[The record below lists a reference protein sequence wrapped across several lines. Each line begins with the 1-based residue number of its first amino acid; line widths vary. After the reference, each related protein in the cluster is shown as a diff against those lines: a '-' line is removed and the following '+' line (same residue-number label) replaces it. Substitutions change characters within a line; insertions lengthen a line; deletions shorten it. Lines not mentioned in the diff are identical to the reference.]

1 MKILARLSWCGNGSL
16 VCGIVAAME
25 PAKKR
30 IALVDDD
37 ITSLALGKGIMAA
50 QYDVVTIPSGEKL
63 FQFLG
68 KVQPDL
74 ILLDVDMPVMNGY
87 ETLGKLKAQ
96 PEYEDI
102 PVIFLTSMSD
112 TASEIEGLNL
122 GAVDYISKPFS
133 PPLLLKRLELHLQV
147 VSQRRELKNYNNNLQ
162 EMVRARTKTILDMQ
176 NSVLKIVAN
185 LVESRDEITGGHVER
200 TRQYLSILLDGL
212 VKMGLYTQEIK
223 DWHQDFFLQ
232 SSQLHDVGKI
242 SIPDKILLKPDKLTA
257 EEFNEMKNHT
267 LFGVQIIEAM
277 QEETPE
283 SSFLSHAKI
292 LAGYHHEKWDGS
304 GYPYGLKGLDIPLG
318 GRLMAIADVYDAL
331 ISTRPYKKPL
341 THEEAVQIILD
352 GKGRQFDPDITDIFI
367 AVSGKF
373 DEAATRARKTS
384 AF

>member
-1 MKILARLSWCGNGSL
+1 
-16 VCGIVAAME
+16 ME
-25 PAKKR
+25 SAKKR
-30 IALVDDD
+30 VALVDDD
-37 ITSLALGKGIMAA
+37 ITSLALGKGIMAE

-63 FQFLG
+63 FQFLRR
-68 KVQPDL
+68 VRPDL

-87 ETLGKLKAQ
+87 ETLRKLKAQ
-96 PEYEDI
+96 PEYQNI

-112 TASEIEGLNL
+112 TANEIEGLNL

-133 PPLLLKRLELHLQV
+133 PPLLLKRLELHLKV
-147 VSQRRELKNYNNNLQ
+147 VSQQQELINYNNNLQ
-162 EMVRARTKTILDMQ
+162 EMVKARTKTILDMQ

-200 TRQYLSILLDGL
+200 TRRYLSILLDGL
-212 VKMGLYTQEIK
+212 VKIGLYTQEIE
-223 DWHQDFFLQ
+223 DWNQEFFLQ

-242 SIPDKILLKPDKLTA
+242 SIPDKILLKPDRLTL

-267 LFGVQIIEAM
+267 LFGVRIIEAI
-277 QEETPE
+277 QRETPE

-331 ISTRPYKKPL
+331 ISIRPYKKPF
-341 THEEAVQIILD
+341 THEEAAQIIIN
-352 GKGRQFDPDITDIFI
+352 GKGTQFDPDLTEVF
-367 AVSGKF
+367 VSVAGRF
-373 DEAATRARKTS
+373 DQAAGMVRKDT
-384 AF
+384 FR

>member
-1 MKILARLSWCGNGSL
+1 
-16 VCGIVAAME
+16 ME
-25 PAKKR
+25 SAKKR

-37 ITSLALGKGIMAA
+37 ITSLALGKGIMAE

-68 KVQPDL
+68 RVRPDL

-96 PEYEDI
+96 PGYQDI

-112 TASEIEGLNL
+112 TANEIEGLNL

-133 PPLLLKRLELHLQV
+133 PPLLLKRLELHLKV
-147 VSQRRELKNYNNNLQ
+147 VSQQQELINYNNNLQ
-162 EMVRARTKTILDMQ
+162 EMVKARTKTILDMQ

-200 TRQYLSILLDGL
+200 TRRYLSILLDGL
-212 VKMGLYTQEIK
+212 GKMGIYTREIE
-223 DWHQDFFLQ
+223 DWNREFFLQ

-242 SIPDKILLKPDKLTA
+242 SIPDKILLKPDKLTP

-267 LFGVQIIEAM
+267 LFGVRIIEAM
-277 QEETPE
+277 QKETPE

-304 GYPYGLKGLDIPLG
+304 GYPYGLRGLDIPLG

-331 ISTRPYKKPL
+331 ISARPYKRPF
-341 THEEAVQIILD
+341 THEEAAQIIIN
-352 GKGRQFDPDITDIFI
+352 GRGIQFDPELTDVFI
-367 AVSGKF
+367 AVSSLF
-373 DEAATRARKTS
+373 DKAAGQVRKDILNPTGS
-384 AF
+384 

>member
-1 MKILARLSWCGNGSL
+1 
-16 VCGIVAAME
+16 ME
-25 PAKKR
+25 SAKKR

-37 ITSLALGKGIMAA
+37 ITSLALGKGIMAE

-68 KVQPDL
+68 RVRPDL

-87 ETLGKLKAQ
+87 ETLGRLKAQ
-96 PEYEDI
+96 PEYQNI

-112 TASEIEGLNL
+112 TANEIEGLNL

-133 PPLLLKRLELHLQV
+133 PPLLLKRLELHLKV
-147 VSQRRELKNYNNNLQ
+147 VSQQQELINYNNNLQ
-162 EMVRARTKTILDMQ
+162 EMVKARTKTILDMQ

-200 TRQYLSILLDGL
+200 TRRYLSILLDGL
-212 VKMGLYTQEIK
+212 GKMGLYTREVEDWNQE
-223 DWHQDFFLQ
+223 FFLQ

-242 SIPDKILLKPDKLTA
+242 SIPDKILLKPDKLTP
-257 EEFNEMKNHT
+257 EEFDEMKNHT
-267 LFGVQIIEAM
+267 LFGVRIIEAM
-277 QEETPE
+277 QKETPE

-331 ISTRPYKKPL
+331 ISVRPYKRPF
-341 THEEAVQIILD
+341 THEEAAQIII
-352 GKGRQFDPDITDIFI
+352 KGRGIQFDPDLTDVFI
-367 AVSGKF
+367 AVSGLF
-373 DEAATRARKTS
+373 DQAAGQVRKDM
-384 AF
+384 FR

>member
-1 MKILARLSWCGNGSL
+1 
-16 VCGIVAAME
+16 ME
-25 PAKKR
+25 SAKKR

-37 ITSLALGKGIMAA
+37 ITSLALGKGIMAD

-68 KVQPDL
+68 RARPEL

-87 ETLGKLKAQ
+87 ETLRRLKAQ

-112 TASEIEGLNL
+112 TANEIEGLNL

-133 PPLLLKRLELHLQV
+133 PPLLLKRLELHLKV
-147 VSQRRELKNYNNNLQ
+147 VSQQQELINYNNNLQ
-162 EMVRARTKTILDMQ
+162 EMVKARTKTILDMQ

-200 TRQYLSILLDGL
+200 TRRYLSILLDGL
-212 VKMGLYTQEIK
+212 VKIGLYTQEIA
-223 DWHQDFFLQ
+223 DWNRDFFLQ

-242 SIPDKILLKPDKLTA
+242 SIPDKILLKPDRLTP

-267 LFGVQIIEAM
+267 LFGVKIIEAM
-277 QEETPE
+277 QKETPE

-292 LAGYHHEKWDGS
+292 LAGFHHEKWDGS

-331 ISTRPYKKPL
+331 ISERPYKKPM
-341 THEEAVQIILD
+341 THEEAAQIIVN
-352 GKGRQFDPDITDIFI
+352 GRGTQFDPDLMDVFVAVSDQFSHAAAQVHKDIF
-367 AVSGKF
+367 
-373 DEAATRARKTS
+373 R
-384 AF
+384 

>member
-1 MKILARLSWCGNGSL
+1 
-16 VCGIVAAME
+16 ME
-25 PAKKR
+25 SVKKR

-37 ITSLALGKGIMAA
+37 ITSLALGKGIMAE

-68 KVQPDL
+68 RVRPDL

-87 ETLGKLKAQ
+87 ETLKRLKAQ
-96 PEYEDI
+96 PGYQNI

-112 TASEIEGLNL
+112 AANEIEGLNL

-133 PPLLLKRLELHLQV
+133 PPLLLKRLELHLKV
-147 VSQRRELKNYNNNLQ
+147 VSQQRELINYNSNLQ
-162 EMVRARTKTILDMQ
+162 GMVRTRTKTILDMQ

-200 TRQYLSILLDGL
+200 TRLYLSILLDGL
-212 VKMGLYTQEIK
+212 GKMDLYTQEIES
-223 DWHQDFFLQ
+223 WNREFFLQ

-242 SIPDKILLKPDKLTA
+242 SIPDKILLKPDKLTPG
-257 EEFNEMKNHT
+257 EFNEMKNHT
-267 LFGVQIIEAM
+267 LFGVRIIEAM
-277 QEETPE
+277 QRETPE

-304 GYPYGLKGLDIPLG
+304 GYPYGLKGQDIPLG

-331 ISTRPYKKPL
+331 ISTRPYKGPF
-341 THEEAVQIILD
+341 THEEAAQIIIN
-352 GKGRQFDPDITDIFI
+352 GKGTQFDPDLTDVF
-367 AVSGKF
+367 VSMADRF
-373 DEAATRARKTS
+373 DQATSEVRKNTIH
-384 AF
+384 